1 MFKKLETRKILKTTQ
16 IELLRMKITI
26 REMKNRLDTEEER
39 LVSLKA

>member
-1 MFKKLETRKILKTTQ
+1 MSKKLETRKILKTTQ
-16 IELLRMKITI
+16 IEFLRMKITI